1 MKKKPNQCHVSEF
14 AELNGGGGILEKK
27 TLRGCKSNRKFYRGE
42 NEKLHILQRW
52 KTLLTLETIKIYD
65 LYC

>member
-42 NEKLHILQRW
+42 NEKLHILQR
-52 KTLLTLETIKIYD
+52 
-65 LYC
+65 